1 MNKIERLETAVKTL
15 LENYNKIKIERNNAL
30 KEIENSKRELDS
42 AKNLID
48 NLKAEMEAL
57 GKSKVNNFDEDKR
70 NELIA
75 QIKSIINRID
85 NLNID
90 SSITNV

>member
-1 MNKIERLETAVKTL
+1 MDKIERLETAVKTL
-15 LENYNKIKIERNNAL
+15 VENYNKIKIERNNAL
-30 KEIENSKRELDS
+30 KEIENSKRELEN
-42 AKNLID
+42 AKSLID
-48 NLKAEMEAL
+48 SLQAEMETL

-70 NELIA
+70 NELIT

>member
-1 MNKIERLETAVKTL
+1 MDKIERLEKAIKTL
-15 LENYNKIKIERNNAL
+15 VENYNKIKIERNNVL
-30 KEIENSKRELDS
+30 KEIENSKRELDN

-48 NLKAEMEAL
+48 NLKTEIELL
-57 GKSKVNNFDEDKR
+57 GKSKVNNFNEEKR
-70 NELIA
+70 NELIN